1 MEIVG
6 LIAGT
11 KWHQV
16 SFKMRR
22 LLCGIVICIAAFG
35 FVACGGNSSTGTGTN
50 GNSAST
56 GKTSSEGGTAYTPE
70 KVAAYTSVLSPYLR
84 KNHPNLYFSKS
95 GGSST
100 VREGEVWVLMPF
112 AGKDSVLE
120 TCNAVAAFAASS
132 EAPFAVPNVMVEA
145 GPEPGSGSIKASIT
159 ARGAAGGK
167 CTIQ

>member
-84 KNHPNLYFSKS
+84 KNHPNLYPNSV
-95 GGSST
+95 SSIT
-100 VREGEVWVLMPF
+100 VRDREVWVSLDF
-112 AGKDSVLE
+112 AGKDSELE
-120 TCNAVAAFAASS
+120 TCNSVAAFAASS
-132 EAPFAVPNVMVEA
+132 EAPFAVPIVKVDVW
-145 GPEPGSGSIKASIT
+145 PEPGSGSIKASIT